1 MSLAELKERLALL
14 REAQQTE
21 QQEKREHI
29 LEEKQ
34 YKKQLLLEQLDTI
47 DLHRRVLA
55 QAAAIRKEESRARQ
69 RFQQAVSQDETVLAL
84 QRTLE
89 EKKQERQRLK
99 QIKSKKAKTCEQTAA
114 HMVRNTETHDNK
126 ILKEKSCEELELSL
140 QRHIQKDAPY
150 VVSSDRNT
158 SDINTF
164 KMLHRPVNV
173 SFQIRRIFIIF
184 YCLHSTY
191 FAF

>member
-55 QAAAIRKEESRARQ
+55 QAAAIRS
-69 RFQQAVSQDETVLAL
+69 
-84 QRTLE
+84 
-89 EKKQERQRLK
+89 ERMFGTDLMMVVGKRGLK
-99 QIKSKKAKTCEQTAA
+99 
-114 HMVRNTETHDNK
+114 
-126 ILKEKSCEELELSL
+126 
-140 QRHIQKDAPY
+140 
-150 VVSSDRNT
+150 
-158 SDINTF
+158 
-164 KMLHRPVNV
+164 
-173 SFQIRRIFIIF
+173 
-184 YCLHSTY
+184 
-191 FAF
+191 

>member
-55 QAAAIRKEESRARQ
+55 QAAAIRSGRMFGSDLMMVVGECG
-69 RFQQAVSQDETVLAL
+69 
-84 QRTLE
+84 
-89 EKKQERQRLK
+89 LK
-99 QIKSKKAKTCEQTAA
+99 
-114 HMVRNTETHDNK
+114 
-126 ILKEKSCEELELSL
+126 
-140 QRHIQKDAPY
+140 
-150 VVSSDRNT
+150 
-158 SDINTF
+158 
-164 KMLHRPVNV
+164 
-173 SFQIRRIFIIF
+173 
-184 YCLHSTY
+184 
-191 FAF
+191 